1 MTREDPQLKIR
12 LSQELKEFIEEQAK
26 LNHRTLNAEIVFRL
40 EESKKTLPQFDQT
53 EVKVIDLK
61 NGRRRLIFGKYIHV
75 LGLDYT
81 KNLTDLKKDIDL
93 SLSALSRSSFKHRLS
108 FITKDVYVHK
118 GNNHIDVVDNGK
130 GSLGW
135 LRIEDHYVSED

>member
-26 LNHRTLNAEIVFRL
+26 FNHRTLNAEIVFRL
-40 EESKKTLPQFDQT
+40 EQSKSPLTQSSQA

-61 NGRRRLIFGKYIHV
+61 NGYRRLIFGKYINI

-81 KNLTDLKKDIDL
+81 QNLTDLKKDIDL
-93 SLSALSRSSFKHRLS
+93 SLSALSRSSFKNRLS
-108 FITKDVYVHK
+108 FLTKEVYVHQ
-118 GNNHIDVVDNGK
+118 GGSHIDVVDNGK

-135 LRIEDHYVSED
+135 LRIEDHYVSEN